1 LNILLHYG
9 YTGTVN
15 FKIREVK
22 LKSGKTAVQ
31 VYAIAKRKRNILKH
45 LGSSKDES
53 GIKDLKEQALNWIQE
68 ETSKKGLF
76 QGTQDVF
83 FKNYAYLGFS
93 YNFAY
98 EFLSKVF
105 DDFNFNK
112 HTKKLFKD
120 LCVVQILEPSS
131 KRQNL
136 LFLERFFEI
145 KHNLNN
151 VYEHLSVYDPN
162 LKESLGNET
171 LRIAQKHFHFDFSFV
186 LYDVTT
192 LYFESFKN
200 DEFKRPGFSKDNK
213 SNQPQIVIGLI
224 VTKEGFPVH
233 YEVFSGNTFEGNTFL
248 PIVLAFKSKH
258 KIENITVV
266 ADSAMFSKL
275 NFNTL
280 KESGVNY
287 IVGARLLNQKKE
299 ILSQIEN
306 SIKKIHKSSI
316 RIDDLIVEYSERR
329 YAKDKRE
336 FEKQVEKAKA
346 YENSE
351 STKIRKMKFLKNDK
365 TAYRLDQALVD
376 KNVKLL
382 GLKGYVTNLLL
393 PNDEIINY
401 YHNLFK
407 IEHAFRIAKSDLEMR
422 PIYHF
427 KEQSIKNHVLIC
439 FVCLSLSVFLELK
452 NQKSIK
458 KIIELL
464 KNVTDAKIR
473 NLKTGKAFYVRSEF
487 DEEVGNLLH

>member
-1 LNILLHYG
+1 
-9 YTGTVN
+9 VN

-31 VYAIAKRKRNILKH
+31 VYTIVKRKRNILKH
-45 LGSSKDES
+45 LGSSKGETE
-53 GIKDLKEQALNWIQE
+53 IKDLKEQALNWIQE

-76 QGTQDVF
+76 QDARDVF
-83 FKNYAYLGFS
+83 FKNYTYLSFG

-98 EFLSKVF
+98 EFLSEVF

-120 LCVVQILEPSS
+120 LCVAQILEPSS

-136 LFLERFFEI
+136 LFLEKFFEI

-151 VYEHLSVYDPN
+151 LYEHLSVYDPS
-162 LKESLGNET
+162 LKENLENET

-200 DEFKRPGFSKDNK
+200 DEFKCPGFSKDNK

-233 YEVFSGNTFEGNTFL
+233 YEVFNGNTFEGNTFL
-248 PIVLAFKSKH
+248 PIVLAFKNKY
-258 KIENITVV
+258 KMENITVV

-275 NFNTL
+275 NFDNL
-280 KESGVNY
+280 KESGINY

-299 ILSQIEN
+299 ILNQIEK
-306 SIKKIHKSSI
+306 SIQKIHGDSV
-316 RIDDLIVEYSERR
+316 RIDDLIVEYSETR

-336 FEKQVEKAKA
+336 LEKQVARAKI

-351 STKIRKMKFLKNDK
+351 STKVRKMKFLKNDK

-376 KNVKLL
+376 KNMKLL
-382 GLKGYVTNLLL
+382 GLKGYVTNLRLS
-393 PNDEIINY
+393 NEEIINY

-427 KEQSIKNHVLIC
+427 KEQSIKNHILLC
-439 FVCLSLSVFLELK
+439 FVCLSISVFLELK

-458 KIIELL
+458 AIIELL

-473 NLKTGKAFYVRSEF
+473 NLKTGKTFYVRSEL
-487 DEEVGNLLH
+487 DEEVRNLLH